1 MKPGTAPAVLFF
13 AFYRRTG
20 RFKAKKRFIAVKR
33 EPIENGGKS
42 G

>member
-1 MKPGTAPAVLFF
+1 VAADAEKPLIV
-13 AFYRRTG
+13 RH
-20 RFKAKKRFIAVKR
+20 KKRFIAVKR